1 MAATGEVRV
10 PETFGGRVIG
20 SPEGAGARRVIFHSD
35 MNAFYASVEQAERPE
50 LRGVPL
56 VVGGHE
62 ELRHGIVLA
71 KSAQAKAAGV
81 KTGEALWEARAKC
94 PGLVVVPPRYEVY
107 QAYSAMARRIYYQY
121 TDLVEPFG
129 LDEAWLDLT
138 GSLPLLGGDPA
149 RTAAEIS
156 GRIKAELG
164 CTVSVG
170 VSWNKIFAKFGSD
183 FRKPDA
189 ITFITPQNYRC
200 RVWEAPVSE
209 LLYVGAATRAKLHS
223 SGIDRIG
230 ELACASPEL
239 LRRRLGK
246 IGLVLRAFAR
256 GEDAT
261 PVKPYD
267 QARNEVDRTV
277 KSFGNGLTAPHDIVS
292 ASDAKALVYL
302 LSESVAQRLREARFR
317 ASTVSIGVRSARD
330 LASYSRQTTL
340 RRATNVTG
348 IVART
353 AWGLLAAN
361 EPLDGEHPL
370 RGLHVRASNLEPCD
384 APQQL
389 ELAFDARRRMLED
402 LDGFHRLCRR
412 PAAGFGPARRGAAGR
427 EPAGAG
433 HQEGE
438 RRASRG
444 LLLRLKGGEGR
455 VVLLRGG
462 RALPVILGKRRG
474 LRLPLRMTTCGPFDA
489 RRAEAG
495 AKGEPWQFFKG
506 SSTSSGRLVFAR
518 QAFLGRRGG
527 RATVFGREIVRALNL
542 RPIGPAADEAS
553 GEERGSAG
561 WRGERGHGAG
571 HSGAAEA
578 VCGGGSDVPRRWAH
592 RAARRNLA

>member
-1 MAATGEVRV
+1 
-10 PETFGGRVIG
+10 
-20 SPEGAGARRVIFHSD
+20 

-384 APQQL
+384 APSTRTG
-389 ELAFDARRRMLED
+389 ACWRTWTRRSTTCAAASATPASSAARSCWTRACWGWISRRRTSCIPWATSTTE
-402 LDGFHRLCRR
+402 
-412 PAAGFGPARRGAAGR
+412 
-427 EPAGAG
+427 
-433 HQEGE
+433 
-438 RRASRG
+438 
-444 LLLRLKGGEGR
+444 GGEGR

-495 AKGEPWQFFKG
+495 AKGEPWRFFKG
-506 SSTSSGRLVFAR
+506 SSTSSRRLVFAR

>member
-1 MAATGEVRV
+1 MGSTIIGCGKSLPKLEVANDELKALVDTNDEWISTRTGIRSRHVAVEETATDLAEAAARQALGLADGGWREDGEAIDPASIDLVIYATITPDVLV
-10 PETFGGRVIG
+10 P
-20 SPEGAGARRVIFHSD
+20 S
-35 MNAFYASVEQAERPE
+35 
-50 LRGVPL
+50 
-56 VVGGHE
+56 
-62 ELRHGIVLA
+62 
-71 KSAQAKAAGV
+71 AAG
-81 KTGEALWEARAKC
+81 
-94 PGLVVVPPRYEVY
+94 
-107 QAYSAMARRIYYQY
+107 
-121 TDLVEPFG
+121 
-129 LDEAWLDLT
+129 
-138 GSLPLLGGDPA
+138 
-149 RTAAEIS
+149 
-156 GRIKAELG
+156 
-164 CTVSVG
+164 
-170 VSWNKIFAKFGSD
+170 
-183 FRKPDA
+183 
-189 ITFITPQNYRC
+189 
-200 RVWEAPVSE
+200 
-209 LLYVGAATRAKLHS
+209 
-223 SGIDRIG
+223 
-230 ELACASPEL
+230 L

-389 ELAFDARRRMLED
+389 ELAFDARRRMLEE
-402 LDGFHRLCRR
+402 LGRDGSTTCAAASATPASSAARSCWTRACWGWISRR
-412 PAAGFGPARRGAAGR
+412 RTSCIPWATSTT
-427 EPAGAG
+427 E
-433 HQEGE
+433 
-438 RRASRG
+438 
-444 LLLRLKGGEGR
+444 GGEGR

-527 RATVFGREIVRALNL
+527 RATVFR
-542 RPIGPAADEAS
+542 S
-553 GEERGSAG
+553 
-561 WRGERGHGAG
+561 
-571 HSGAAEA
+571 
-578 VCGGGSDVPRRWAH
+578 
-592 RAARRNLA
+592 